1 MAEYSQFQVPNIA
14 PIDWGKITEGIVN
27 KLDKTEKDREDKRVA
42 LDKEYTDVVKKI
54 DSFQGSKAPT
64 FNQFIMNGA
73 NDIRDYLYEQNK
85 LLKSGKIK
93 PSDYS
98 RVVSTVSD
106 GWGRLADLTKG
117 YDANFE
123 EGMKRVQEGKAG
135 AQEMYQRQLTAEL
148 MNLKDK
154 KTFINPNDGRLY
166 IAKVN
171 KDGGVDGEDNLFDV
185 QTLNA
190 GLNQNVDKLILSSE
204 VEKYTKTLGREARMV
219 NGRYVTSEEIRK
231 GFEEKTKP
239 KIIASIISDPNKA
252 ASVLTDN
259 IDEGY
264 VLEQNESF
272 FTSRASDINKLA
284 KMRGESKNEKEKKAI
299 QAEINRISGELNK
312 TILLKRDENN
322 IYTPVLTE
330 AQQKKAKEVVGDV
343 IKSQLDYM
351 VEKPE
356 RQSAPRET
364 TYDKKSIKEEYL
376 ANQRIQEVKA
386 ITNPSAKPS
395 LKSDIIN
402 QLADNTFPEF
412 KGYVVT
418 NFNYNN
424 GKYIFDLR
432 KPLFDKAGKPLRK
445 KNGDREYDYHVVV
458 KNPGEDVNNAVNSFL
473 NQKRGTQYAWHDISP
488 ELAAAPTGNMGLNA
502 TAILNKNK

>member
-14 PIDWGKITEGIVN
+14 PIDWGKITEGIVD
-27 KLDKTEKDREDKRVA
+27 KLDKTEKEREEKRVA

-98 RVVSTVSD
+98 RIVSTVSD

-135 AQEMYQRQLTAEL
+135 AQEMYQRQLTADL

-171 KDGGVDGEDNLFDV
+171 ENGGVEGDANLFDV

-190 GLNQNVDKLILSSE
+190 GLNQNVDKLILSNE

-252 ASVLTDN
+252 ASVLVDN

-264 VLEQNESF
+264 TFEQNESF
-272 FTSRASDINKLA
+272 FTSREKDIDKLA
-284 KMRGESKNEKEKKAI
+284 KMKSETKNEKDKKAI

-312 TILLKRDENN
+312 TILIKRDENN

-343 IKSQLDYM
+343 IKSQLDYI

-356 RQSAPRET
+356 TTSTSKES
-364 TYDKKSIKEEYL
+364 TYDKKAGKEEEL
-376 ANQRIQEVKA
+376 ANKRVAQVNEVYNERQKA
-386 ITNPSAKPS
+386 GSKSVGYIMNANAGVLSSDYEGYEVFGLRQGQNPNDKYLLLRKRSVDPKTKQVIGWGQNQFYPMPKDEEGYKNVINK
-395 LKSDIIN
+395 LIN
-402 QLADNTFPEF
+402 QKTGKTF
-412 KGYVVT
+412 
-418 NFNYNN
+418 
-424 GKYIFDLR
+424 
-432 KPLFDKAGKPLRK
+432 
-445 KNGDREYDYHVVV
+445 
-458 KNPGEDVNNAVNSFL
+458 
-473 NQKRGTQYAWHDISP
+473 AWPDISP
-488 ELAAAPTGNMGLNA
+488 ANASIQSENTKVGL
-502 TAILNKNK
+502 LN

>member
-1 MAEYSQFQVPNIA
+1 MAEYSQFQVPNVA
-14 PIDWGKITEGIVN
+14 PIDWGKITEGIVE
-27 KLDKTEKDREDKRVA
+27 KLDKTEKEREGKRVA
-42 LDKEYTDVVKKI
+42 LDKEYTDVVQKI

-154 KTFINPNDGRLY
+154 RTFINPNDGRLY

-171 KDGGVDGEDNLFDV
+171 KDGGVDGEANLFDV

-190 GLNQNVDKLILSSE
+190 GLNQNVDKLILSNE

-272 FTSRASDINKLA
+272 FTSREIDINKLA

-322 IYTPVLTE
+322 IYTPILTE

-356 RQSAPRET
+356 TQSAPRET
-364 TYDKKSIKEEYL
+364 TYDKKEAKEQDLANKRIKQVNEIYTERERPSDRSIGYIRGADAGSISESLAGYEVETLIAPKGTNDKIIRLRKRNIDKKTGQFIGFSKPLDYLMPKEEEGYK
-376 ANQRIQEVKA
+376 N
-386 ITNPSAKPS
+386 
-395 LKSDIIN
+395 IIN
-402 QLADNTFPEF
+402 KLM
-412 KGYVVT
+412 
-418 NFNYNN
+418 
-424 GKYIFDLR
+424 
-432 KPLFDKAGKPLRK
+432 
-445 KNGDREYDYHVVV
+445 
-458 KNPGEDVNNAVNSFL
+458 
-473 NQKRGTQYAWHDISP
+473 NQKTGKTFAWPDIDP
-488 ELAAAPTGNMGLNA
+488 GVNTGVQSGNTRVGLFN
-502 TAILNKNK
+502 